1 MFITLPSNCESR
13 TIVKNHDGSPASAD
27 GAEQETMYENFT
39 DAENTGAPLVP
50 MIEEPTDAVTDG
62 SEVTPTPYE
71 EAILSHRLDE

>member
-1 MFITLPSNCESR
+1 
-13 TIVKNHDGSPASAD
+13 
-27 GAEQETMYENFT
+27 MYENFT

-71 EAILSHRLDE
+71 EAILSHRLHE